1 VQGNSLLTNSLCNR
15 GESLFIYVFGV

>member
-1 VQGNSLLTNSLCNR
+1 MQGNSLLTNSLCNR